1 MAMPPLLPIPPVNF
15 VFILIACPMSW
26 TERVSRER
34 IEGRFYPGRGVP
46 ANALDPE
53 PVLLPVEAALT
64 ELW

>member
-15 VFILIACPMSW
+15 VFILIAC
-26 TERVSRER
+26 
-34 IEGRFYPGRGVP
+34 EGRFYLGRGVP

-53 PVLLPVEAALT
+53 QVLLPVEAVLT